1 MPAIKQNGLNVFAV
15 PTVLLSNTPHYDT
28 FYGGAIPD
36 EWFSGYLRALQERDA
51 LRQLRAVTTGYMG
64 TASQIKILAEWLTAL
79 RKDHPDLLI
88 MVNPV
93 IGDIDSGIYVKPDL
107 PEAYRQYL
115 LPLAQ
120 GITPNIFELEILTGE
135 DCRDL
140 DSAIAAA
147 KSLLSD
153 TLKWVVVTSASGN
166 DKIRRCRWWWSV
178 RQRECHFPF
187 RVKTDLKGTGD
198 LFLCSAYEW
207 FAEKGRR

>member
-1 MPAIKQNGLNVFAV
+1 
-15 PTVLLSNTPHYDT
+15 
-28 FYGGAIPD
+28 
-36 EWFSGYLRALQERDA
+36 
-51 LRQLRAVTTGYMG
+51 
-64 TASQIKILAEWLTAL
+64 L

-88 MVNPV
+88 MVDPV

-120 GITPNIFELEILTGE
+120 GITPNIFELEILTGKN
-135 DCRDL
+135 CHDL

-166 DKIRRCRWWWSV
+166 EENQEMQVVVVTADSV
-178 RQRECHFPF
+178 NVISHS

-198 LFLCSAYEW
+198 LFCAQLISGLLKGKALTDAVHRAGLRVLEVMRYTQQHESDELILPPL
-207 FAEKGRR
+207 AEA